1 MAFLAR
7 RGSLR
12 LLWKWRRPIQYL
24 GSGIKYRYCT
34 VQYTKQGIILKDD
47 CPQKGYFKNW
57 ARFFGLTKLLDTLLI
72 KYSTGS
78 LWELIVRFGYIPAV
92 IEPRTIACAPATRK
106 FDYNTIQYD
115 EGCIETIAPLLRQ
128 PLMSSLAR
136 RLVNRQARGI
146 LLSASLQKVISL
158 TEGEPRG

>member
-78 LWELIVRFGYIPAV
+78 LWELIVRFGLHPLCYRAQDYSLRPCHPKV
-92 IEPRTIACAPATRK
+92 WLQYHTIRWGMYRG
-106 FDYNTIQYD
+106 D
-115 EGCIETIAPLLRQ
+115 IAPLLRQ

-146 LLSASLQKVISL
+146 LLSASL
-158 TEGEPRG
+158 